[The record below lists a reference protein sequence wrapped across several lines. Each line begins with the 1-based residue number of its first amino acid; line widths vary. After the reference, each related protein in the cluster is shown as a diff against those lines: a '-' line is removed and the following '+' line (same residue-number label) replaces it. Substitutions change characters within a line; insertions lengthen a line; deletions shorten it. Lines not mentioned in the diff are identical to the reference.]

1 MKCTNDRCQKTRS
14 ARLKIGPY
22 FMKLDV
28 VHRDPNQAIGIY
40 GNVCLIVRW
49 AQFSAADLAIHR
61 RALTM
66 LQERSPGPIAVLQVN
81 RFIPG
86 PKPGMDEAGQRA
98 TRELVR
104 FHASAVRIYA
114 LVLSD
119 LPFWISSIRSIYTR
133 MAHYYG
139 IRVNMRPFTDLQQAI
154 HAVCAAMRD
163 PGGPTLEPADLR
175 AALDELEKQRPTKG
189 EPADLL
195 PKN

>member
-1 MKCTNDRCQKTRS
+1 MTYAEKTRS
-14 ARLKIGPY
+14 AILWGGPY

-28 VHRDPNQAIGIY
+28 VYRDPNQVIGLY

-49 AQFSAADLAIHR
+49 NHFSAADLSIHR

-81 RFIPG
+81 RFVPG
-86 PKPGMDEAGQRA
+86 AKPGMDEGGQRA
-98 TRELVR
+98 VRELVR
-104 FHASAVRIYA
+104 FHGSAVRIYA

-133 MAHYYG
+133 MIHYSG
-139 IRVNMRPFTDLQQAI
+139 KRIDMRPFTDLQQAI

-163 PGGPTLEPADLR
+163 PGRPTLEPADLG

-189 EPADLL
+189 EPAR
-195 PKN
+195 